1 MSSSFEAQYTLLNC
15 FERCIGKMQFRFNLI
30 FLIDLSGNLNDCKY
44 QVISP
49 HDKGISNTIQSN
61 LDPMPIS
68 SDIFTS
74 DLCIDITQ
82 ELLDK
87 YFKYLKGI
95 SKPWCVQFY
104 TFNLYAQIL

>member
-1 MSSSFEAQYTLLNC
+1 MLND
-15 FERCIGKMQFRFNLI
+15 FARCIGKMQFRFDLICLIASSGI
-30 FLIDLSGNLNDCKY
+30 FLNGCKY

-49 HDKGISNTIQSN
+49 HDKGISNTILSN
-61 LDPMPIS
+61 LNPIPIS
-68 SDIFTS
+68 SNIFAS

-87 YFKYLKGI
+87 YFKYLKAI

-104 TFNLYAQIL
+104 